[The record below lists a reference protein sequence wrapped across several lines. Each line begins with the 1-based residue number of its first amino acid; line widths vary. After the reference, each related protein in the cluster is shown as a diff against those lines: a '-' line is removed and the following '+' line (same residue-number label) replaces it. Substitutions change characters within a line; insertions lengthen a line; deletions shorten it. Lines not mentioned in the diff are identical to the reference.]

1 VLVAAGAYTKLQIL
15 LPGEVAAPGTLTG
28 KTAALPT
35 DRSSGTAF
43 NVTVN
48 AVDAYWNRVTSITDM
63 IQLTTTDG
71 NATVAS
77 NNTLNNGTR
86 NYSVTLRT
94 LGTANITAINVT
106 DGDITPAVSNN
117 VNVVLGSFVKLQIL
131 LPGETAAP
139 GTAT

>member
-1 VLVAAGAYTKLQIL
+1 PADLAMDATDGEVEFNAVTLITGGNRRITATNITDGTKAANTSPNVLVAAGAYTKLQIL

-77 NNTLNNGTR
+77 NNTLN
-86 NYSVTLRT
+86 
-94 LGTANITAINVT
+94 
-106 DGDITPAVSNN
+106 
-117 VNVVLGSFVKLQIL
+117 
-131 LPGETAAP
+131 
-139 GTAT
+139 